1 MGLQEELESKRK
13 EIRTD
18 SYSMSVGELISLYE
32 NREIEIHPEFQRF
45 FRWSPTQ
52 KTRFIESLLIGLPIP
67 QIFVSQREDG
77 IWDVVDGLQ
86 RLSTIYEFAGVLRD
100 EKGEVK
106 TPLILELVDA
116 LPSLLGKRWD
126 NPDDLENSL
135 DQTQRLLIKRAKI
148 DLAILKQESDPM
160 AKYELFQRLNTGGSI
175 ATDQEIRNCLL
186 IMSNRDIYS
195 WLRRLSQNDA
205 FQSCIS
211 LSDKARQEQYD
222 LELLL
227 RFLIF
232 RSMDE
237 KTLEKIPYKEI
248 SDFITRWTIDFSDKS
263 EMNYQMEESAFNTTF
278 KILSEQLEEN
288 SFRKYNHQK
297 NKFMGGFLVS
307 AFEAIALG
315 IGYHHER
322 LAVAANSQNKVP
334 ELVKGLWLDTRFTS
348 SLGGS
353 PGGSI
358 NTRKRIQNILPIG
371 RELFQV

>member
-18 SYSMSVGELISLYE
+18 SYAMSVGELINLYE
-32 NREIEIHPEFQRF
+32 SQEIEIHPEFQRF
-45 FRWSPTQ
+45 FRWSQTQ

-67 QIFVSQREDG
+67 QVFVSQREDG

-86 RLSTIYEFAGVLRD
+86 RLSTIYEFAGVLRN
-100 EKGEVK
+100 ENGGLQP
-106 TPLILELVDA
+106 PLTLELADS
-116 LPSLLGKRWD
+116 LPSLLGKKWD
-126 NPDDLENSL
+126 DPSDPDNSL
-135 DQTQRLLIKRAKI
+135 NQTQRLLIKRAKI
-148 DLAILKQESDPM
+148 DVAILKQESDPM

-186 IMSNRDIYS
+186 IMSNREMYS
-195 WLRRLSQNDA
+195 WLRRLSQNEA

-211 LSDKARQEQYD
+211 ISDKAQQEQYD

-232 RSMDE
+232 RDMDE
-237 KTLEKIPYKEI
+237 ETLGKIPYPDI
-248 SDFITRWTIDFSDKS
+248 SDFITRRVIDFSEDLKL
-263 EMNYQMEESAFNTTF
+263 NYEIEESAFKLTF
-278 KILSEQLEEN
+278 SILSEQLEEN

-297 NKFMGGFLVS
+297 GKFIGGFLVS
-307 AFEAIALG
+307 AFEAVALG
-315 IGYHHER
+315 IGFHYKNLSSTQIDVLDR
-322 LAVAANSQNKVP
+322 
-334 ELVKGLWLDTRFTS
+334 VKKLWLDTRFTS

-358 NTRKRIQNILPIG
+358 STRKRIQNILPVG
-371 RELFQV
+371 RELFRV